1 MIILYFIVQTKTH
14 IFLYW
19 TNAVYRYN
27 TKTSVAQM
35 SRIFSATAP
44 AQKMSALA
52 PNVLKSYLK
61 KSVGP
66 KKRFKIKVKSEIPFS

>member
-1 MIILYFIVQTKTH
+1 MIIFYFIVHTKTH

-19 TNAVYRYN
+19 TNAVYRYK

-52 PNVLKSYLK
+52 PNVLKSLIEK
-61 KSVGP
+61 VSA
-66 KKRFKIKVKSEIPFS
+66 KRKGSK

>member
-52 PNVLKSYLK
+52 PNVLKSL
-61 KSVGP
+61 
-66 KKRFKIKVKSEIPFS
+66 IEKVSAQRKGSK